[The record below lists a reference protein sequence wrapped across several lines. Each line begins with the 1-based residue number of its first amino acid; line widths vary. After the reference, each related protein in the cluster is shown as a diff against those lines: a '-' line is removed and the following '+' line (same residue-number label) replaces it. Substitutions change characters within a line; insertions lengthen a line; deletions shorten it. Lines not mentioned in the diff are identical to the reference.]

1 MSQPNAV
8 GGHPTSF
15 NTNINRAKTKKWLD
29 AAKYSYDGDDWGDVD
44 DYDEYGGYNEP
55 DPPPKPTGL
64 RQRGQSAT
72 QPPQEGYGAGS
83 EVYQSPVDGRQPYD
97 NISGTP
103 PHQQYGGR
111 SITNPQS
118 SGQPAVLRKN
128 SFDQGDERRAFS
140 AGGPQTG
147 IGGPTTVSNP
157 TPLPQAPYTA
167 SQDFQRSPMHPNQ
180 QMQAQPNVARPDIHI
195 PTRSSMDAQSRHS
208 DQPPSAG
215 SALRGPQFL
224 DQQRQGSRTHSMTS
238 NNSSLDFHN
247 RRDFSPSAIPPP
259 LHTRGSPSPHSNPDS
274 RSSSRHPPRKSSL
287 SQENPPT
294 LPFPT
299 QGPPLTTA
307 SDLEEDLPVA
317 RERAGSSGAGK
328 PLPFVRPA
336 DIYKRMQ
343 EEKEKEKERKSQ
355 ESSRPSMDS
364 VIVKQNDPPI
374 PNKPQESEPPQRLK
388 PTLEPV
394 SERKSEYG
402 MEGLNINEP
411 MGPEERRPT
420 TSKKFELPNR
430 ASNTSS
436 KPSTSSLPQMLP
448 DVSRVSGFGESF
460 FGSTGTS
467 GGSLSDTVLNFAG
480 ASSQPPSQEPRQ
492 TAPEQDLRNQPS
504 LGFTSAVH
512 QAFDKAEEQVPP
524 TPSSAT
530 GSTVGRSASGGTS
543 AVSPIISRGPSA
555 ATGRLPGIAD
565 VTTPTIAEGSDESNS
580 RPRSSGSP
588 STLRQYGRGSSPTQG
603 MAPEPAESP
612 PQSFI
617 PGHRRNLSTPSPDNS
632 PARTPEVESIRQ
644 LRQPQEV
651 EIAAATPTDAGFS
664 TSSSSQNS
672 EIAQED
678 HPVGSRAPEAPLAT
692 SNHQTLDTHAD
703 ASNSSAM
710 PDQTLPSTPA
720 SQHRRNRTD
729 SSSSN
734 RVRNLA
740 DKFESG
746 SRPSSA
752 HSTTPRASLLSNATQ
767 KKDEIPPPRPIAD
780 RLESF
785 RPHLPGGWE
794 SSASIVPAP
803 AAKGLESRAIRQ
815 KPEQIDSSAAFEPSS
830 TTTSTEPDDDQSIS
844 LSKPP
849 SSVSQNKDATKEAFS
864 ALVEAGSA
872 LTGAFA
878 AAVGMDHHESSTE
891 STADKQAFRGEPEVR
906 RPDTRD
912 RDRSTHSNTV
922 VHPEASRAFLPDMT
936 NDEMSSEAP
945 TPLPQNAETRPNAT
959 SKDPE
964 YFPPP
969 LSVHNAS
976 ATHTTNF
983 RDTSPA
989 KQQPTLPLLTTD
1001 TKSGQYESDRLRK
1014 EIVRELTPMSPSE
1027 PTTAE
1032 TDYSNYQ
1039 DSKVSTSPSL
1049 SRPGHESGVIPKEY
1063 ESYWNDGNSDDEL
1076 SEASPEPSRLK
1087 HAASTEGQEAA
1098 SLSGDLLRPT
1108 IPKQQGPLPPVL
1120 QEQPANGLSEPV
1132 NLAPL
1137 TQEQPA
1143 EERPRTLPHRF
1154 SWEQPLHDLSAGPAL
1169 SQAPT
1174 AAPTSDFLNSAIYP
1188 EGQSFQ
1194 PQVGTSE
1201 SQGTY
1206 PMQTGPS
1213 LSMNEPPKP
1222 PEKYNRISHS
1232 ENKPSS
1238 QWEQPDSGKELPVD
1252 PPGLE
1257 VSSSVGERTRDEA
1270 LISGQEDNVNMLA
1283 QPSPID
1289 SYDKRSE
1296 EHPLPE
1302 LPQQGSLASAAPN
1315 TCPGND
1321 NLPTLPPKIP
1331 AFREIVALKT
1341 PAERIRG
1348 FNEARDQ
1355 FARLPVGLQAWVD
1368 ETLRQ
1373 LPEHEDLLTTSGRP
1387 LPSAQ
1392 GHKSS
1397 PSRSKL
1403 GGLVPGGGQ
1412 AGQQTHQ
1419 QQYLNVNSQPAVSNG
1434 PPQSGAMSG
1443 GSPQAYSPSGG
1454 SSGKI
1459 SSQQVQAKGKDLLHT
1474 AGVFGGKANV
1484 AAKELFS
1491 KGKSKFRAASGAEK
1505 V

>member
-1 MSQPNAV
+1 MSQSNAV
-8 GGHPTSF
+8 GGHSTSF
-15 NTNINRAKTKKWLD
+15 NTNVNRAKTKKWLD
-29 AAKYSYDGDDWGDVD
+29 AKSYSYDGDDWGDVD

-55 DPPPKPTGL
+55 DPVPRPTGL
-64 RQRGQSAT
+64 RQRGQSVT
-72 QPPQEGYGAGS
+72 QSPQEGYGAGS
-83 EVYQSPVDGRQPYD
+83 EVYHSPVDARQPYS
-97 NISGTP
+97 NISGAP
-103 PHQQYGGR
+103 PQQQYGGR
-111 SITNPQS
+111 NTTNPQS
-118 SGQPAVLRKN
+118 QGPPAVLRKN
-128 SFDQGDERRAFS
+128 SFDRGDESRAFS

-147 IGGPTTVSNP
+147 IGNPTIVSNP
-157 TPLPQAPYTA
+157 TPLPQAPHPA
-167 SQDFQRSPMHPNQ
+167 SQAFQTSPMHPSQ
-180 QMQAQPNVARPDIHI
+180 PMQVQPDVARPAINI

-208 DQPPSAG
+208 DQPHSAG

-238 NNSSLDFHN
+238 NNSSLDFHS

-259 LHTRGSPSPHSNPDS
+259 LHTHGSPSPHSNPDS

-307 SDLEEDLPVA
+307 SDLEEDSPVA
-317 RERAGSSGAGK
+317 REHAGSGAGK

-364 VIVKQNDPPI
+364 VIVRQSDPPT

-388 PTLEPV
+388 PMLEPV

-402 MEGLNINEP
+402 MEGLNTSEA
-411 MGPEERRPT
+411 MVPEERRPT

-436 KPSTSSLPQMLP
+436 KPSISSLPQMLP

-460 FGSTGTS
+460 FGSAGTS
-467 GGSLSDTVLNFAG
+467 GVSFSDSELNFAG
-480 ASSQPPSQEPRQ
+480 ASSQPPSQGPRE
-492 TAPEQDLRNQPS
+492 TAPEKDLRNQPS

-524 TPSSAT
+524 TPSSTT

-555 ATGRLPGIAD
+555 ATERLPGILD
-565 VTTPTIAEGSDESNS
+565 VTTPTIAEGPEESNS

-588 STLRQYGRGSSPTQG
+588 STLRQYGRGPSPPQV
-603 MAPEPAESP
+603 MVPEPAESP

-617 PGHRRNLSTPSPDNS
+617 PGHRRDLSTPSPDNS
-632 PARTPEVESIRQ
+632 PARTPAVESIRQ

-651 EIAAATPTDAGFS
+651 EITASTPTDAGFS

-678 HPVGSRAPEAPLAT
+678 HPVGATAADAPLAT
-692 SNHQTLDTHAD
+692 SNYQAVGPYVGT
-703 ASNSSAM
+703 SSSSTV
-710 PDQTLPSTPA
+710 PDQKLPSSSTT
-720 SQHRRNRTD
+720 QQGRNRTD

-746 SRPSSA
+746 SRPGSA
-752 HSTTPRASLLSNATQ
+752 HSTTPRASLLSNAAQ
-767 KKDEIPPPRPIAD
+767 KKDEIAPPRPIAD
-780 RLESF
+780 RMESF

-794 SSASIVPAP
+794 SSASIAPAP
-803 AAKGLESRAIRQ
+803 VAKGLESRVIRQ
-815 KPEQIDSSAAFEPSS
+815 QSEQVGSSAAFEPS
-830 TTTSTEPDDDQSIS
+830 TTATSTGHNDNQSIAH
-844 LSKPP
+844 SKPP
-849 SSVSQNKDATKEAFS
+849 SSVSQIKDATEDAFS
-864 ALVEAGSA
+864 ALAAAGSA

-878 AAVGMDHHESSTE
+878 AVAVGKDSHDSSTE
-891 STADKQAFRGEPEVR
+891 SSANKQAFRGEI
-906 RPDTRD
+906 DD
-912 RDRSTHSNTV
+912 REPNLRGRSTHSNTV
-922 VHPEASRAFLPDMT
+922 VHPEASRPFLPGMT
-936 NDEMSSEAP
+936 NDELSSEAP
-945 TPLPQNAETRPNAT
+945 TPLLQTAETGPSAT

-964 YFPPP
+964 YFPSP
-969 LSVHNAS
+969 LSIHNAS
-976 ATHTTNF
+976 DTHTRNF
-983 RDTSPA
+983 REASPA
-989 KQQPTLPLLTTD
+989 RQQPTLPPLTTD
-1001 TKSGQYESDRLRK
+1001 TKPRQYESDRLRK

-1039 DSKVSTSPSL
+1039 DSKVSTNPSL

-1063 ESYWNDGNSDDEL
+1063 ESYWNDGNSDDES
-1076 SEASPEPSRLK
+1076 SEASREPSRLE
-1087 HAASTEGQEAA
+1087 HAGSTESQGVA
-1098 SLSGDLLRPT
+1098 SGSSVRLHSS
-1108 IPKQQGPLPPVL
+1108 IPKQQAPPPPML
-1120 QEQPANGLSEPV
+1120 QEQPTKGLSQPV
-1132 NLAPL
+1132 NRDPL
-1137 TQEQPA
+1137 NQE
-1143 EERPRTLPHRF
+1143 ETVLERPHTLPHRF
-1154 SWEQPLHDLSAGPAL
+1154 SWEQPLHDLSAGPVP
-1169 SQAPT
+1169 SQEPT

-1194 PQVGTSE
+1194 PQVGPSE
-1201 SQGTY
+1201 DQVPDSI
-1206 PMQTGPS
+1206 QTGPS
-1213 LSMNEPPKP
+1213 VSKNEPPEP
-1222 PEKYNRISHS
+1222 PENSNHIGPS
-1232 ENKPSS
+1232 ESIPSS
-1238 QWEQPDSGKELPVD
+1238 QWEQPDGQKELPVD

-1257 VSSSVGERTRDEA
+1257 VSSPAGERLYDKPLTNGHEHNA
-1270 LISGQEDNVNMLA
+1270 NVMA
-1283 QPSPID
+1283 QPNPMG
-1289 SYDKRSE
+1289 SYDTRSDE
-1296 EHPLPE
+1296 PPLPE
-1302 LPQQGSLASAAPN
+1302 LPQQSSLASIAPN
-1315 TCPGND
+1315 TYPGNY
-1321 NLPTLPPKIP
+1321 NFPTLPPKIP

-1348 FNEARDQ
+1348 FNDARGQ
-1355 FARLPVGLQAWVD
+1355 FARLPIGLQAWVD
-1368 ETLRQ
+1368 ETLTR
-1373 LPEHEDLLTTSGRP
+1373 LPEHEDLLTTSGR
-1387 LPSAQ
+1387 LFPSPQ

-1403 GGLVPGGGQ
+1403 GGLIPGGGQ

-1419 QQYLNVNSQPAVSNG
+1419 QQYLNVNSQPAMFNG
-1434 PPQSGAMSG
+1434 PPQSVATSG

-1454 SSGKI
+1454 SGGKM

-1491 KGKSKFRAASGAEK
+1491 KGKSKFRATSGTEK

>member
-1 MSQPNAV
+1 MSQPTAV

-29 AAKYSYDGDDWGDVD
+29 AKTVSYDGDDWGDDD
-44 DYDEYGGYNEP
+44 DYEGYGGYDEP
-55 DPPPKPTGL
+55 EPAPKPTGL

-83 EVYQSPVDGRQPYD
+83 EIYQSPVDGRQSYG
-97 NISGTP
+97 NISGTL

-118 SGQPAVLRKN
+118 QGQPAVLRKN

-140 AGGPQTG
+140 SGGPQTG
-147 IGGPTTVSNP
+147 IGGPTVSNQ

-167 SQDFQRSPMHPNQ
+167 SQDFQSSPMHPNQ
-180 QMQAQPNVARPDIHI
+180 QMQAQPNVPRPDIHI

-208 DQPPSAG
+208 DQPHSAG

-247 RRDFSPSAIPPP
+247 RRDFSPSAMPPP

-307 SDLEEDLPVA
+307 SDLEEDQPVT
-317 RERAGSSGAGK
+317 RDRASSGAGK

-355 ESSRPSMDS
+355 ESSRPSVDS
-364 VIVKQNDPPI
+364 VIVKQNDPPT

-388 PTLEPV
+388 PTLEAV

-402 MEGLNINEP
+402 MENLNINAP
-411 MGPEERRPT
+411 MAPEEHRPT

-436 KPSTSSLPQMLP
+436 KPSTSSFPQMLP

-467 GGSLSDTVLNFAG
+467 GGSFTDTVLNSAG
-480 ASSQPPSQEPRQ
+480 ASSQPPSQELRQ
-492 TAPEQDLRNQPS
+492 TAPEKDLRNQPS

-530 GSTVGRSASGGTS
+530 ASTVGRSASGGTS

-555 ATGRLPGIAD
+555 ATERLPGIED
-565 VTTPTIAEGSDESNS
+565 VTTPPIAEGPEESNS

-588 STLRQYGRGSSPTQG
+588 STLRQYGRGPSPTQG
-603 MAPEPAESP
+603 TSREPAESP

-617 PGHRRNLSTPSPDNS
+617 PGHRRDLSTPSPDNS
-632 PARTPEVESIRQ
+632 PARTPAVESIRQ
-644 LRQPQEV
+644 MRQPQEV

-672 EIAQED
+672 EIAED
-678 HPVGSRAPEAPLAT
+678 HPVGARVPDAPLAT
-692 SNHQTLDTHAD
+692 STHQNVGTHAGT
-703 ASNSSAM
+703 SNSTTM
-710 PDQTLPSTPA
+710 PDQILPSIPV

-729 SSSSN
+729 SSSSS
-734 RVRNLA
+734 RVRILA
-740 DKFESG
+740 DKFESD

-752 HSTTPRASLLSNATQ
+752 HSTTPRASLLSNPTQ
-767 KKDEIPPPRPIAD
+767 KKDEIAPPRPIAD
-780 RLESF
+780 RMESF

-794 SSASIVPAP
+794 SSASIAPAP
-803 AAKGLESRAIRQ
+803 AAKGPESRSLIQ
-815 KPEQIDSSAAFEPSS
+815 KPEQIDSSAACEPSS
-830 TTTSTEPDDDQSIS
+830 TTTSAEPDDDQPI
-844 LSKPP
+844 LHRKPP
-849 SSVSQNKDATKEAFS
+849 SSVSQIKDATEEAFS
-864 ALVEAGSA
+864 ALADAGSA

-878 AAVGMDHHESSTE
+878 AAVGMDHHDSSAE
-891 STADKQAFRGEPEVR
+891 STADRQVFRGEPEDL

-912 RDRSTHSNTV
+912 RRTPSNTV

-945 TPLPQNAETRPNAT
+945 TPLLQNAEARPSAA

-964 YFPPP
+964 YFPSP
-969 LSVHNAS
+969 LSVTNAS
-976 ATHTTNF
+976 NTHTTNF
-983 RDTSPA
+983 RDPSPA

-1001 TKSGQYESDRLRK
+1001 TKSSQYESDRLRK

-1076 SEASPEPSRLK
+1076 SEASPEASRLK
-1087 HAASTEGQEAA
+1087 HAASTQGQEAA

-1108 IPKQQGPLPPVL
+1108 ISKQQAPVPPVL
-1120 QEQPANGLSEPV
+1120 PEQLAKGLSEPL
-1132 NLAPL
+1132 NLAPP
-1137 TQEQPA
+1137 TQEEPTQ
-1143 EERPRTLPHRF
+1143 EIPRTLPHRF
-1154 SWEQPLHDLSAGPAL
+1154 SWEQPLHDLSAGPVP
-1169 SQAPT
+1169 SQEPT

-1188 EGQSFQ
+1188 EGRSFQ

-1206 PMQTGPS
+1206 AMQTVPS
-1213 LSMNEPPKP
+1213 LSMNEAPKP
-1222 PEKYNRISHS
+1222 PEKYNSTTNS
-1232 ENKPSS
+1232 ENESVS
-1238 QWEQPDSGKELPVD
+1238 QWQQPDSEKELPVD

-1257 VSSSVGERTRDEA
+1257 MSSSVGERVRDEP
-1270 LISGQEDNVNMLA
+1270 LISGHEDSVNMQA
-1283 QPSPID
+1283 QPGPIG
-1289 SYDKRSE
+1289 SYNTRSE

-1302 LPQQGSLASAAPN
+1302 PPQKDNVASAAPN
-1315 TCPGND
+1315 TYPSNYI
-1321 NLPTLPPKIP
+1321 LPTLPPKIP

-1348 FNEARDQ
+1348 FNDARDQ

-1387 LPSAQ
+1387 FPSPQ

-1403 GGLVPGGGQ
+1403 GGLVSGGGQ

-1419 QQYLNVNSQPAVSNG
+1419 QQYLNVSTQPAVFNG
-1434 PPQSGAMSG
+1434 PPQGNAMSG

-1484 AAKELFS
+1484 AAKGLFS

>member
-8 GGHPTSF
+8 GGQPTSF
-15 NTNINRAKTKKWLD
+15 NTNVNRAKTKKWLD
-29 AAKYSYDGDDWGDVD
+29 AKAYSYDGDDWGDVD
-44 DYDEYGGYNEP
+44 DYDEYGAYNEP
-55 DPPPKPTGL
+55 DPVPKPTGL

-72 QPPQEGYGAGS
+72 QSPQEGYGAGS
-83 EVYQSPVDGRQPYD
+83 EVYQSPVDARQPYN

-103 PHQQYGGR
+103 PQQQYGGR
-111 SITNPQS
+111 STANRQS
-118 SGQPAVLRKN
+118 QGPPAVLRKN

-147 IGGPTTVSNP
+147 MGNLVPISNP
-157 TPLPQAPYTA
+157 TPPPQAPHTA
-167 SQDFQRSPMHPNQ
+167 SQPLQPSPMHPNQ
-180 QMQAQPNVARPDIHI
+180 QMQAQPDVGRPEIHI

-208 DQPPSAG
+208 DQPHSAG

-224 DQQRQGSRTHSMTS
+224 EQQRQGSRTHSMTS

-247 RRDFSPSAIPPP
+247 RRDFSPSAMPPP

-299 QGPPLTTA
+299 QGPTMTTA

-317 RERAGSSGAGK
+317 RERAGSGAGK

-364 VIVKQNDPPI
+364 VIVKQSDQPT
-374 PNKPQESEPPQRLK
+374 PNKPQETEPPQRLK

-411 MGPEERRPT
+411 MAPEERRPT

-430 ASNTSS
+430 APNTHS
-436 KPSTSSLPQMLP
+436 KPSTGSLPQMLP
-448 DVSRVSGFGESF
+448 DVSRISGFGESF
-460 FGSTGTS
+460 FGSAGTS
-467 GGSLSDTVLNFAG
+467 GASFSDSVLNLAG
-480 ASSQPPSQEPRQ
+480 ASSQAPSREIRQ
-492 TAPEQDLRNQPS
+492 TAPEKDLRNQPS

-524 TPSSAT
+524 TPSSTTA
-530 GSTVGRSASGGTS
+530 STVGRSASGGTS

-555 ATGRLPGIAD
+555 ATERLPGIAD
-565 VTTPTIAEGSDESNS
+565 VTTPTIDEGLEESNS
-580 RPRSSGSP
+580 RPRSSGTP
-588 STLRQYGRGSSPTQG
+588 RTLREYGRGPSPPQG
-603 MAPEPAESP
+603 MVPEPAESP

-617 PGHRRNLSTPSPDNS
+617 PGHRRNMSTPSPDNS
-632 PARTPEVESIRQ
+632 PARTPAVESIRQ

-651 EIAAATPTDAGFS
+651 EIAAATPSDAGFS

-678 HPVGSRAPEAPLAT
+678 HPVGARAPDAPLTA
-692 SNHQTLDTHAD
+692 SNYQAVGSHVG
-703 ASNSSAM
+703 ASNSSTV
-710 PDQTLPSTPA
+710 PDQTLPSTLA
-720 SQHRRNRTD
+720 MQQGRNRTD

-746 SRPSSA
+746 SRPGSA
-752 HSTTPRASLLSNATQ
+752 HSTTPRASLQSNTTQ
-767 KKDEIPPPRPIAD
+767 KKDEIAPPRPIAD
-780 RLESF
+780 RMESF

-794 SSASIVPAP
+794 SSASIAPAP
-803 AAKGLESRAIRQ
+803 AAKGLESRPIRQ
-815 KPEQIDSSAAFEPSS
+815 QPEQVDSSAAFEPSP
-830 TTTSTEPDDDQSIS
+830 TTISTEHDDDQSIAH
-844 LSKPP
+844 SKPP
-849 SSVSQNKDATKEAFS
+849 SSVSQIKDATEEAFT
-864 ALVEAGSA
+864 ALAAAGSA
-872 LTGAFA
+872 LTGAFVA
-878 AAVGMDHHESSTE
+878 AAVGKDYHDSSTE
-891 STADKQAFRGEPEVR
+891 SSADKRAFRGEPEER
-906 RPDTRD
+906 RPNYHG
-912 RDRSTHSNTV
+912 RSTHSNTV
-922 VHPEASRAFLPDMT
+922 VHPEASGPFLPGMT
-936 NDEMSSEAP
+936 NDELSSEAP
-945 TPLPQNAETRPNAT
+945 TPLPQTAETGPSAT
-959 SKDPE
+959 LKDPE

-969 LSVHNAS
+969 LSVHTAS
-976 ATHTTNF
+976 DTHTKNL
-983 RDTSPA
+983 REASPA
-989 KQQPTLPLLTTD
+989 KQQPTLPPLTTD
-1001 TKSGQYESDRLRK
+1001 TKPRQFESDRLRK

-1039 DSKVSTSPSL
+1039 SSKVSTSPSL

-1076 SEASPEPSRLK
+1076 SEASAEPSRLE
-1087 HAASTEGQEAA
+1087 HVASTDGQGAASVRSEI
-1098 SLSGDLLRPT
+1098 LHPT
-1108 IPKQQGPLPPVL
+1108 VPKQHAPLPPVPH
-1120 QEQPANGLSEPV
+1120 EQPAKELSRPV
-1132 NLAPL
+1132 DLDTL
-1137 TQEQPA
+1137 TQE
-1143 EERPRTLPHRF
+1143 ETVHERPRTLPHRF
-1154 SWEQPLHDLSAGPAL
+1154 SWEQPLHDLSAGPVP
-1169 SQAPT
+1169 SQEPT

-1188 EGQSFQ
+1188 EGRSFQ
-1194 PQVGTSE
+1194 PQVGPSE
-1201 SQGTY
+1201 NQVTDL
-1206 PMQTGPS
+1206 MQTGPS
-1213 LSMNEPPKP
+1213 LLMNEPPKP
-1222 PEKYNRISHS
+1222 PEKYNRIPPS
-1232 ENKPSS
+1232 ENTPSS
-1238 QWEQPDSGKELPVD
+1238 QWEQPDGQKELPVD

-1257 VSSSVGERTRDEA
+1257 VSSSVGERIDDKP
-1270 LISGQEDNVNMLA
+1270 LINGHEDNMNVLT
-1283 QPSPID
+1283 QPTPIS
-1289 SYDKRSE
+1289 SYDTRSDG
-1296 EHPLPE
+1296 HPLPE
-1302 LPQQGSLASAAPN
+1302 LPQQGSLASTAPN
-1315 TCPGND
+1315 TYPGNYI
-1321 NLPTLPPKIP
+1321 LPTLPPKIP

-1348 FNEARDQ
+1348 FNDARGQ
-1355 FARLPVGLQAWVD
+1355 FARLPIGLQAWVD
-1368 ETLRQ
+1368 EALTQ
-1373 LPEHEDLLTTSGRP
+1373 LPEHEDLLTTSGR
-1387 LPSAQ
+1387 LFPSPQ

-1403 GGLVPGGGQ
+1403 GGLIPGGGQ

-1419 QQYLNVNSQPAVSNG
+1419 QQYLNVNSQPAVFNG
-1434 PPQSGAMSG
+1434 PPPSGATSG

-1454 SSGKI
+1454 SSGKM

-1491 KGKSKFRAASGAEK
+1491 KGKSKFRAASGTEK

>member
-1 MSQPNAV
+1 MSQPNAM
-8 GGHPTSF
+8 GGHPTTF
-15 NTNINRAKTKKWLD
+15 NTNVNRTKTKKWMD
-29 AAKYSYDGDDWGDVD
+29 AKSYSYDGDDWGDVD
-44 DYDEYGGYNEP
+44 DYDEYRGYDEP
-55 DPPPKPTGL
+55 DPAPRPTGL

-72 QPPQEGYGAGS
+72 QPPHEGYGAGS
-83 EVYQSPVDGRQPYD
+83 EVYQSPLDGRQPYA
-97 NISGTP
+97 NISGP
-103 PHQQYGGR
+103 QPQQHYGGR

-118 SGQPAVLRKN
+118 QGQPAILRTN

-157 TPLPQAPYTA
+157 TPLPQAPHTG
-167 SQDFQRSPMHPNQ
+167 SQDFQPNPMHPNQ
-180 QMQAQPNVARPDIHI
+180 QMQAQPNVAQPEIHI

-208 DQPPSAG
+208 DQPHSAG
-215 SALRGPQFL
+215 SVLRGPQFF

-247 RRDFSPSAIPPP
+247 RRDFSPSAMPPP

-307 SDLEEDLPVA
+307 RDLEEDLPVA
-317 RERAGSSGAGK
+317 GERAGSGAGK

-343 EEKEKEKERKSQ
+343 EEKEKEKERQSQ

-364 VIVKQNDPPI
+364 VIVKQNEPPI
-374 PNKPQESEPPQRLK
+374 PNKPQESKPPQQLK
-388 PTLEPV
+388 PMLEPV

-402 MEGLNINEP
+402 MEGVHITEP
-411 MGPEERRPT
+411 MASEERRPT

-430 ASNTSS
+430 ASNTGS
-436 KPSTSSLPQMLP
+436 KPSASSLPQMLP
-448 DVSRVSGFGESF
+448 DVSRFSGFGEPF
-460 FGSTGTS
+460 FQSTDTS
-467 GGSLSDTVLNFAG
+467 GGNFSDTVLSFAG
-480 ASSQPPSQEPRQ
+480 SSSQPPSQELRQ
-492 TAPEQDLRNQPS
+492 TAPEKDLRNQPS

-543 AVSPIISRGPSA
+543 AVSPIISRGPST
-555 ATGRLPGIAD
+555 ATDRLPGIVD
-565 VTTPTIAEGSDESNS
+565 MTTPTIAEGPEESNS

-588 STLRQYGRGSSPTQG
+588 NTLRQYERGPSPIQG
-603 MAPEPAESP
+603 MAPESAEP
-612 PQSFI
+612 LPQSFI
-617 PGHRRNLSTPSPDNS
+617 PGHRRNMSTPSPDNS
-632 PARTPEVESIRQ
+632 PARTPAVESIRQ

-664 TSSSSQNS
+664 TSSSSRNS

-678 HPVGSRAPEAPLAT
+678 HPVGARAPDAPLAA
-692 SNHQTLDTHAD
+692 SNHETVGMHAG
-703 ASNSSAM
+703 ASNSSTM
-710 PDQTLPSTPA
+710 PAQTVSSTSA
-720 SQHRRNRTD
+720 SQHGRNRTD

-746 SRPSSA
+746 SRPGSA
-752 HSTTPRASLLSNATQ
+752 HSSTPRASLLSTATQ
-767 KKDEIPPPRPIAD
+767 EKDDIAPPRPIAD
-780 RLESF
+780 RMESF

-794 SSASIVPAP
+794 SSASIAPAP
-803 AAKGLESRAIRQ
+803 AAKGLDSRAVRQ
-815 KPEQIDSSAAFEPSS
+815 QPGQIDSSATFKPSS
-830 TTTSTEPDDDQSIS
+830 TTISTKPDNEQSIS
-844 LSKPP
+844 LSEPP
-849 SSVSQNKDATKEAFS
+849 SSVSQLKDASEEAFT
-864 ALVEAGSA
+864 ALAAAGTA
-872 LTGAFA
+872 LTSAFAA
-878 AAVGMDHHESSTE
+878 AAVGMDHHDSSTE
-891 STADKQAFRGEPEVR
+891 STADKRAFRGEPEDR
-906 RPDTRD
+906 GANS

-922 VHPEASRAFLPDMT
+922 VHPEASRAFLPGVP

-945 TPLPQNAETRPNAT
+945 TPFPQNAETSPRTT
-959 SKDPE
+959 SEESE
-964 YFPPP
+964 YFPSP

-976 ATHTTNF
+976 ETHTTNF
-983 RDTSPA
+983 QQGSPA
-989 KQQPTLPLLTTD
+989 KQQPTLPLLATD
-1001 TKSGQYESDRLRK
+1001 TKPRQYESDRLRK
-1014 EIVRELTPMSPSE
+1014 EIVRELTPMSASE

-1049 SRPGHESGVIPKEY
+1049 SRPGHESGVLPKEY
-1063 ESYWNDGNSDDEL
+1063 ESYWNEGNSDDEL
-1076 SEASPEPSRLK
+1076 TEASPEPSRLE
-1087 HAASTEGQEAA
+1087 HAASTDDQEAA
-1098 SLSGDLLRPT
+1098 SLSGALLHPT
-1108 IPKQQGPLPPVL
+1108 VPKQQALSPPVL
-1120 QEQPANGLSEPV
+1120 QEQPAKGLSQPV
-1132 NLAPL
+1132 NLAPF
-1137 TQEQPA
+1137 TQEESAQ
-1143 EERPRTLPHRF
+1143 ERPRTLPHRF
-1154 SWEQPLHDLSAGPAL
+1154 SWEQPLHDLSAAPAT
-1169 SQAPT
+1169 SQEPT
-1174 AAPTSDFLNSAIYP
+1174 AAPASDFLNSAIYP
-1188 EGQSFQ
+1188 EGRSFQ
-1194 PQVGTSE
+1194 PQAGPSE

-1206 PMQTGPS
+1206 PMQTEPS

-1222 PEKYNRISHS
+1222 PEKDNRIDYSG
-1232 ENKPSS
+1232 NVPSS
-1238 QWEQPDSGKELPVD
+1238 QWEQSDSQKGLPID

-1257 VSSSVGERTRDEA
+1257 VSSSAGERVHDEP
-1270 LISGQEDNVNMLA
+1270 LISGHEDNVNILA
-1283 QPSPID
+1283 QPSPIG
-1289 SYDKRSE
+1289 SYDTRSE

-1302 LPQQGSLASAAPN
+1302 PPQQGNLASAAPN
-1315 TCPGND
+1315 TYPGNYT
-1321 NLPTLPPKIP
+1321 LPTLPPKIP

-1348 FNEARDQ
+1348 FNDARVQ

-1373 LPEHEDLLTTSGRP
+1373 LPEHEDLLTSSGRP
-1387 LPSAQ
+1387 FPSPQ

-1403 GGLVPGGGQ
+1403 GGLVPGGVQ
-1412 AGQQTHQ
+1412 TGQQTHQ
-1419 QQYLNVNSQPAVSNG
+1419 QQYLNVGPQSAVFNG
-1434 PPQSGAMSG
+1434 PPQTGATGG

-1484 AAKELFS
+1484 AAKGLFS

>member
-1 MSQPNAV
+1 MSQSNAV
-8 GGHPTSF
+8 GGHPASF
-15 NTNINRAKTKKWLD
+15 NTNVNRAKTKKWLD
-29 AAKYSYDGDDWGDVD
+29 AKSYSYDGDDWGDVD

-55 DPPPKPTGL
+55 DPVPRPTGL

-83 EVYQSPVDGRQPYD
+83 EVHQSPVDARQPYN

-103 PHQQYGGR
+103 PQQQYGGR
-111 SITNPQS
+111 NITTPQS
-118 SGQPAVLRKN
+118 QGPPAVLRKN
-128 SFDQGDERRAFS
+128 SFNQGDEKRAFS

-147 IGGPTTVSNP
+147 IGNPTTVSNA
-157 TPLPQAPYTA
+157 TPLPQAPHTA
-167 SQDFQRSPMHPNQ
+167 SQTFQPSPMHPSQ
-180 QMQAQPNVARPDIHI
+180 PMQAQPDVARPDIHI

-208 DQPPSAG
+208 DQPYSAG

-299 QGPPLTTA
+299 QGPPLNTA

-317 RERAGSSGAGK
+317 REHDGSGAGK

-364 VIVKQNDPPI
+364 VIVRHNDPPT

-402 MEGLNINEP
+402 MEGLNTSES
-411 MGPEERRPT
+411 MVPEERRPT

-436 KPSTSSLPQMLP
+436 KPSTGSLPQMLP
-448 DVSRVSGFGESF
+448 DVSRVSGFGDSF
-460 FGSTGTS
+460 FGSAGTS
-467 GGSLSDTVLNFAG
+467 GVSFPDSELNFAG

-492 TAPEQDLRNQPS
+492 TAHEKDLRNQPS

-524 TPSSAT
+524 TPSSTT

-555 ATGRLPGIAD
+555 ATERLPGILD
-565 VTTPTIAEGSDESNS
+565 VTTPTIAEGPEESNS

-588 STLRQYGRGSSPTQG
+588 STLRQYGRGPSPLQG
-603 MAPEPAESP
+603 MVPERAESP

-632 PARTPEVESIRQ
+632 PARTPAVESIRQ

-651 EIAAATPTDAGFS
+651 EIAASTPTDAGFS

-678 HPVGSRAPEAPLAT
+678 HPVGATAAEAPLAT
-692 SNHQTLDTHAD
+692 SNHQAVGTHVGAT
-703 ASNSSAM
+703 NSSTV
-710 PDQTLPSTPA
+710 PDQTLPSSSAT
-720 SQHRRNRTD
+720 QQGRKRTD

-746 SRPSSA
+746 SRPGSA

-767 KKDEIPPPRPIAD
+767 KKDEIAPPRPIAD
-780 RLESF
+780 RMESF

-794 SSASIVPAP
+794 SSASIAPAP

-815 KPEQIDSSAAFEPSS
+815 QPEQVHSSAAFKPSP
-830 TTTSTEPDDDQSIS
+830 TTTSTGHDNDQSIAHN
-844 LSKPP
+844 KPP
-849 SSVSQNKDATKEAFS
+849 SSVSQIKDATDEAFS
-864 ALVEAGSA
+864 ALAAAGSA

-878 AAVGMDHHESSTE
+878 AAAVGKDYHDSSTE
-891 STADKQAFRGEPEVR
+891 SSADKQAFRGEP
-906 RPDTRD
+906 DD
-912 RDRSTHSNTV
+912 REPNSGGRSTHSNTV
-922 VHPEASRAFLPDMT
+922 VHPEASRPVFPGMT
-936 NDEMSSEAP
+936 NDELSSEAP
-945 TPLPQNAETRPNAT
+945 TPLPQTAEKGPSAT

-964 YFPPP
+964 YFPSP
-969 LSVHNAS
+969 LSIHNAS
-976 ATHTTNF
+976 DTHTTNF
-983 RDTSPA
+983 REASPTR
-989 KQQPTLPLLTTD
+989 QQPTLPPLTTD
-1001 TKSGQYESDRLRK
+1001 TKSRQYESDRLRK

-1032 TDYSNYQ
+1032 TDDSNYR

-1076 SEASPEPSRLK
+1076 SEASREPSRLE
-1087 HAASTEGQEAA
+1087 HAGSTEGQGAA
-1098 SLSGDLLRPT
+1098 SGSSELLHPI
-1108 IPKQQGPLPPVL
+1108 IPKQQAPPPPIL
-1120 QEQPANGLSEPV
+1120 QEQPTKGLSQPV
-1132 NLAPL
+1132 NLDPL
-1137 TQEQPA
+1137 IQE
-1143 EERPRTLPHRF
+1143 ETVHERPRTLPHRF
-1154 SWEQPLHDLSAGPAL
+1154 SWEQPLHDLSAGTVP
-1169 SQAPT
+1169 SQEPT

-1188 EGQSFQ
+1188 EGRSFQ
-1194 PQVGTSE
+1194 PQGGSSE
-1201 SQGTY
+1201 NQVTDSI
-1206 PMQTGPS
+1206 QTGPS
-1213 LSMNEPPKP
+1213 VSMNEPPKP
-1222 PEKYNRISHS
+1222 PEKYNRIAPS
-1232 ENKPSS
+1232 ESIPSS
-1238 QWEQPDSGKELPVD
+1238 QWEQPDGQKELPVD

-1257 VSSSVGERTRDEA
+1257 VSFSVGERIYDKPLTNEH
-1270 LISGQEDNVNMLA
+1270 EHNVNVLA
-1283 QPSPID
+1283 QPNPIG
-1289 SYDKRSE
+1289 SYDTRSD

-1302 LPQQGSLASAAPN
+1302 LPQQGDLASTAPN
-1315 TCPGND
+1315 TYPGNY

-1348 FNEARDQ
+1348 FNDARGQ
-1355 FARLPVGLQAWVD
+1355 FARLPIGLQAWVD
-1368 ETLRQ
+1368 ETFRQ
-1373 LPEHEDLLTTSGRP
+1373 LPEHEDLLTTSGR
-1387 LPSAQ
+1387 LFPSPQ

-1403 GGLVPGGGQ
+1403 GGLIPGGGQ

-1419 QQYLNVNSQPAVSNG
+1419 QQYLNVNSQPEMFNG
-1434 PPQSGAMSG
+1434 PPQSGATSG

-1454 SSGKI
+1454 SGGKM

-1491 KGKSKFRAASGAEK
+1491 KGKSKFRAASGTEK

>member
-8 GGHPTSF
+8 GGHPTSY

-29 AAKYSYDGDDWGDVD
+29 AKTVSYDGDDWGDD
-44 DYDEYGGYNEP
+44 DEYDGYGAYDEP
-55 DPPPKPTGL
+55 DPAPKPTGL

-72 QPPQEGYGAGS
+72 RPPQEGYGAGS
-83 EVYQSPVDGRQPYD
+83 EVYQPPVDGRQPYD
-97 NISGTP
+97 NTSGTL
-103 PHQQYGGR
+103 PHHQYGGR
-111 SITNPQS
+111 STTNPQS
-118 SGQPAVLRKN
+118 QGQPAVLRKS

-140 AGGPQTG
+140 AGGLQTG
-147 IGGPTTVSNP
+147 IGGPTVSNQ
-157 TPLPQAPYTA
+157 TPLSQAPYSA
-167 SQDFQRSPMHPNQ
+167 SQDFQSSPMHPNQ

-208 DQPPSAG
+208 DQPHSAG

-238 NNSSLDFHN
+238 NNSSLDFNN
-247 RRDFSPSAIPPP
+247 RRDFSPSAMPPP

-299 QGPPLTTA
+299 QGPPLITA

-317 RERAGSSGAGK
+317 RERAGSGTGK

-355 ESSRPSMDS
+355 ESSRLSIDS
-364 VIVKQNDPPI
+364 LIAKQNDPST

-402 MEGLNINEP
+402 MEGLNISAS
-411 MGPEERRPT
+411 MTPEERRPT

-460 FGSTGTS
+460 FESTGTS
-467 GGSLSDTVLNFAG
+467 GGSFSDTVLNFAG
-480 ASSQPPSQEPRQ
+480 ASSKPPSQELRQ
-492 TAPEQDLRNQPS
+492 TAPEKDLRNQPS

-512 QAFDKAEEQVPP
+512 QAFDKAEEQVPQ

-543 AVSPIISRGPSA
+543 VVSPIISRGPSA

-565 VTTPTIAEGSDESNS
+565 VTTATIAEGPEESNS

-588 STLRQYGRGSSPTQG
+588 STLRQYERGPSPTQAI
-603 MAPEPAESP
+603 APESAESP

-617 PGHRRNLSTPSPDNS
+617 PGHRRDLSTPSPDNS
-632 PARTPEVESIRQ
+632 PARTPAVESIRQ

-678 HPVGSRAPEAPLAT
+678 HPVGTRAPDAPLAV
-692 SNHQTLDTHAD
+692 SNHQTVGTHAG
-703 ASNSSAM
+703 ASNSSTM
-710 PDQTLPSTPA
+710 PDQTLPSTPV
-720 SQHRRNRTD
+720 SQHSRNRTD

-740 DKFESG
+740 DKFDSG
-746 SRPSSA
+746 SRPGSA

-767 KKDEIPPPRPIAD
+767 KKDEIAPPRPIAD
-780 RLESF
+780 RMESF

-794 SSASIVPAP
+794 SSASIAPAP
-803 AAKGLESRAIRQ
+803 VAKGSESRAIRQ
-815 KPEQIDSSAAFEPSS
+815 KPEQIDSSAAFDPTSI
-830 TTTSTEPDDDQSIS
+830 TTSTEPDGDQSIS
-844 LSKPP
+844 PTKPS
-849 SSVSQNKDATKEAFS
+849 SSVSQIKDATEEAFS
-864 ALVEAGSA
+864 ALAEAGSA

-878 AAVGMDHHESSTE
+878 AAVGMDHHDSSTE
-891 STADKQAFRGEPEVR
+891 STAGKQAFRGQPEDR
-906 RPDTRD
+906 RPNTRD
-912 RDRSTHSNTV
+912 HSTHSNTV
-922 VHPEASRAFLPDMT
+922 VHPEASRTFLPDIT

-945 TPLPQNAETRPNAT
+945 TPLLQNAETRPSAT

-964 YFPPP
+964 YFPSP
-969 LSVHNAS
+969 LSVANAS
-976 ATHTTNF
+976 DTPTTNS
-983 RDTSPA
+983 RDAPPA
-989 KQQPTLPLLTTD
+989 KQQPMLPLLTTD
-1001 TKSGQYESDRLRK
+1001 TKPGQYESDRLRK

-1039 DSKVSTSPSL
+1039 DSRVSTNPSL

-1076 SEASPEPSRLK
+1076 SEDSPEPSRLK
-1087 HAASTEGQEAA
+1087 HAASTQGQEAA

-1108 IPKQQGPLPPVL
+1108 IPKQQAPLPPVP
-1120 QEQPANGLSEPV
+1120 QEQPAKGLSEPV
-1132 NLAPL
+1132 NLAL
-1137 TQEQPA
+1137 NAQEEPA
-1143 EERPRTLPHRF
+1143 QERTRTLPHRF
-1154 SWEQPLHDLSAGPAL
+1154 SWEQPLHDLSAGPAP
-1169 SQAPT
+1169 SQEPT
-1174 AAPTSDFLNSAIYP
+1174 AAPTSEFLKSAIYP

-1201 SQGTY
+1201 NQGTY
-1206 PMQTGPS
+1206 PIQTGPS
-1213 LSMNEPPKP
+1213 LSMDEPPKP
-1222 PEKYNRISHS
+1222 PEKYNRIPHS
-1232 ENKPSS
+1232 ENKTSP
-1238 QWEQPDSGKELPVD
+1238 QWEQPDSEKELPVD

-1257 VSSSVGERTRDEA
+1257 VSSSVGERVRDEP
-1270 LISGQEDNVNMLA
+1270 LISGHEDNVNTLA

-1289 SYDKRSE
+1289 SYNTRSE

-1302 LPQQGSLASAAPN
+1302 PPQQGTVPSAAPN
-1315 TCPGND
+1315 TYPGNYI
-1321 NLPTLPPKIP
+1321 LPTLPPKIP

-1368 ETLRQ
+1368 EALRQ
-1373 LPEHEDLLTTSGRP
+1373 LPEHEDLLTPSGRP
-1387 LPSAQ
+1387 FPSPQ

-1403 GGLVPGGGQ
+1403 GGLVSGGGQ
-1412 AGQQTHQ
+1412 AGQISHQ
-1419 QQYLNVNSQPAVSNG
+1419 QQYLNVSTQPAVFNG
-1434 PPQSGAMSG
+1434 PPQSNPISG

-1484 AAKELFS
+1484 AAKGLFS

>member
-15 NTNINRAKTKKWLD
+15 NTNVNRAKTRKWVE
-29 AAKYSYDGDDWGDVD
+29 AKSYSYDGDDWGDVD

-118 SGQPAVLRKN
+118 QGQPAVLRKN

-147 IGGPTTVSNP
+147 IGGPTIVSNP

-167 SQDFQRSPMHPNQ
+167 RQDFQPSPMHPNQ
-180 QMQAQPNVARPDIHI
+180 QMQAQPNFARPDIHI

-208 DQPPSAG
+208 DQTHSAG

-247 RRDFSPSAIPPP
+247 KRDFSPSAMPPP

-317 RERAGSSGAGK
+317 RENAGSGAGK

-364 VIVKQNDPPI
+364 VMVKQNDPPT
-374 PNKPQESEPPQRLK
+374 PNNPKESDPPQRLK

-402 MEGLNINEP
+402 MEGLNINES
-411 MGPEERRPT
+411 MAPEERRPT

-430 ASNTSS
+430 ASNTDS

-467 GGSLSDTVLNFAG
+467 EGNFSDTVPDFPG
-480 ASSQPPSQEPRQ
+480 ASSQPPSQELRQ
-492 TAPEQDLRNQPS
+492 TAPEKDLRNQPS

-555 ATGRLPGIAD
+555 ATERLPGIVD
-565 VTTPTIAEGSDESNS
+565 VTTPTIAEGPGESNS

-588 STLRQYGRGSSPTQG
+588 STLRQYGRGSSPSQG
-603 MAPEPAESP
+603 MAPEPTESP

-617 PGHRRNLSTPSPDNS
+617 PGHRRDLSTPSPDNS
-632 PARTPEVESIRQ
+632 PARTPAVESIRQ

-651 EIAAATPTDAGFS
+651 EIAATTPTDAGFS

-672 EIAQED
+672 EIAQEE
-678 HPVGSRAPEAPLAT
+678 HPVGTRAPDAPLAT
-692 SNHQTLDTHAD
+692 SDHQNVGTHAG
-703 ASNSSAM
+703 ARNSSTM
-710 PDQTLPSTPA
+710 PDQTLPSTSA
-720 SQHRRNRTD
+720 AQHGRNRTD

-746 SRPSSA
+746 SRPGSA
-752 HSTTPRASLLSNATQ
+752 HSTTPRASLLSAATQ
-767 KKDEIPPPRPIAD
+767 KTDEIAPPRPIAD
-780 RLESF
+780 RMGSF

-794 SSASIVPAP
+794 SSASIAPAP

-830 TTTSTEPDDDQSIS
+830 TTISTEPDDNQSIS

-849 SSVSQNKDATKEAFS
+849 SSVSQIKDATEEAFS
-864 ALVEAGSA
+864 ALTAAGSA

-878 AAVGMDHHESSTE
+878 AAAVGLDHHDSSTE
-891 STADKQAFRGEPEVR
+891 FSADKQAFRGEPKDR
-906 RPDTRD
+906 SPNT

-922 VHPEASRAFLPDMT
+922 VHPEASRAFLPGMT
-936 NDEMSSEAP
+936 NDELSSEAP
-945 TPLPQNAETRPNAT
+945 TPLPENAEASPSAT

-969 LSVHNAS
+969 LSVHNAPNTPT
-976 ATHTTNF
+976 THF
-983 RDTSPA
+983 REASPA
-989 KQQPTLPLLTTD
+989 KQQPSLPLLTTD
-1001 TKSGQYESDRLRK
+1001 TKPRQYESDRLRK

-1076 SEASPEPSRLK
+1076 SEASPEPSRLE
-1087 HAASTEGQEAA
+1087 HAPSTEGQEAA
-1098 SLSGDLLRPT
+1098 SLRGELLHPT
-1108 IPKQQGPLPPVL
+1108 DPKQQGPLPPVL
-1120 QEQPANGLSEPV
+1120 QEQPAKGLSQPA
-1132 NLAPL
+1132 NLAL
-1137 TQEQPA
+1137 TQDEPA
-1143 EERPRTLPHRF
+1143 QERPRTLPHRF
-1154 SWEQPLHDLSAGPAL
+1154 SWEQPLHDLSADPAPA
-1169 SQAPT
+1169 QEPT
-1174 AAPTSDFLNSAIYP
+1174 AAPTSDFLSSAIYP

-1194 PQVGTSE
+1194 PQVGTSG

-1206 PMQTGPS
+1206 PMQTVPS
-1213 LSMNEPPKP
+1213 LSMNEPPKI
-1222 PEKYNRISHS
+1222 PEKDNRIDIS
-1232 ENKPSS
+1232 ENIPSS
-1238 QWEQPDSGKELPVD
+1238 QREQFDSGKELPVD

-1257 VSSSVGERTRDEA
+1257 VSSSVGERIHDEP
-1270 LISGQEDNVNMLA
+1270 LMSEHENDQKILA
-1283 QPSPID
+1283 QPSPIG
-1289 SYDKRSE
+1289 SYETRSE

-1302 LPQQGSLASAAPN
+1302 PPQQGNSTSAAPDIY
-1315 TCPGND
+1315 PGNYI
-1321 NLPTLPPKIP
+1321 LPTLPPKIP

-1348 FNEARDQ
+1348 FNDARGQ

-1368 ETLRQ
+1368 ETFRR
-1373 LPEHEDLLTTSGRP
+1373 LPEHEDLLTISGRP
-1387 LPSAQ
+1387 FPSPQ

-1397 PSRSKL
+1397 PSRSRL

-1412 AGQQTHQ
+1412 AGPQTHQ
-1419 QQYLNVNSQPAVSNG
+1419 QQYLNVSSQPAVSNG
-1434 PPQSGAMSG
+1434 PPQSGAVGG
-1443 GSPQAYSPSGG
+1443 GSPQASSPSGG

-1484 AAKELFS
+1484 AAKGLFS

>member
-8 GGHPTSF
+8 GGHPTSY

-29 AAKYSYDGDDWGDVD
+29 AKTVSYDGDDWGDDD
-44 DYDEYGGYNEP
+44 DYDGYGGNDEP

-97 NISGTP
+97 NISGIP
-103 PHQQYGGR
+103 AHQQYGGR

-118 SGQPAVLRKN
+118 QGQPAVLRIN

-140 AGGPQTG
+140 GGGPQTG
-147 IGGPTTVSNP
+147 IGGPTIVSNQ
-157 TPLPQAPYTA
+157 TPLPQAPYRA
-167 SQDFQRSPMHPNQ
+167 SQDFQSSPMHPNQ
-180 QMQAQPNVARPDIHI
+180 QMQAQPNVARPEIHI

-208 DQPPSAG
+208 DQPHSAG

-247 RRDFSPSAIPPP
+247 RRDFSPSAMPTP
-259 LHTRGSPSPHSNPDS
+259 LQTRGSPSPHSNPDS

-317 RERAGSSGAGK
+317 RERAASGAGK

-355 ESSRPSMDS
+355 ESSRHSIDS
-364 VIVKQNDPPI
+364 VIVKQNDPPT

-388 PTLEPV
+388 PMLEPV

-402 MEGLNINEP
+402 MEGLNINEAVAT
-411 MGPEERRPT
+411 EERRPT

-430 ASNTSS
+430 ASNTSF

-467 GGSLSDTVLNFAG
+467 RGSFSDTVLNFAG
-480 ASSQPPSQEPRQ
+480 ASSQPPSQELSQ
-492 TAPEQDLRNQPS
+492 TAPEKDLRNQPS
-504 LGFTSAVH
+504 LGFTSVVH

-530 GSTVGRSASGGTS
+530 ASTVGRSASGGTS

-555 ATGRLPGIAD
+555 ATGRLPGIED
-565 VTTPTIAEGSDESNS
+565 VTTATIAEGPEESNS

-588 STLRQYGRGSSPTQG
+588 STLRQYGRGPSPTQEI
-603 MAPEPAESP
+603 APEPAESP

-617 PGHRRNLSTPSPDNS
+617 PGHRRDLSTPSPDNS
-632 PARTPEVESIRQ
+632 PARTPAVESIRQ
-644 LRQPQEV
+644 MRQPQEV

-678 HPVGSRAPEAPLAT
+678 HPVGTRAPDTPLAT
-692 SNHQTLDTHAD
+692 SNHQTVGTHAG
-703 ASNSSAM
+703 ASNSSTM
-710 PDQTLPSTPA
+710 PDRTLPSIPA
-720 SQHRRNRTD
+720 SKQGRNRTD
-729 SSSSN
+729 SSSSS

-740 DKFESG
+740 DKFDSG
-746 SRPSSA
+746 SRPGSA
-752 HSTTPRASLLSNATQ
+752 HSTTPRASVQGTATQ
-767 KKDEIPPPRPIAD
+767 KKDEIAPPRPIAD
-780 RLESF
+780 RMESF

-794 SSASIVPAP
+794 SSASIAPAP
-803 AAKGLESRAIRQ
+803 AAKGLESMAIRK

-830 TTTSTEPDDDQSIS
+830 TTTSTKPDGEQSIS
-844 LSKPP
+844 LIKPP
-849 SSVSQNKDATKEAFS
+849 SSVSQIKDATEEAFS
-864 ALVEAGSA
+864 ALAEAGSA

-878 AAVGMDHHESSTE
+878 AAVGMDHRDSSTGSSAE
-891 STADKQAFRGEPEVR
+891 KQVFRGEPEDR
-906 RPDTRD
+906 RPNT
-912 RDRSTHSNTV
+912 RDRSTHANTV

-945 TPLPQNAETRPNAT
+945 TPLLQNAETRPSAT
-959 SKDPE
+959 SKEPE
-964 YFPPP
+964 YFPSP
-969 LSVHNAS
+969 LSVPNAS
-976 ATHTTNF
+976 DTRTTNF
-983 RDTSPA
+983 REASPA

-1001 TKSGQYESDRLRK
+1001 TKPGQYESDRLRK

-1039 DSKVSTSPSL
+1039 DSKVSTNPSL

-1076 SEASPEPSRLK
+1076 SEASPEPSRLE
-1087 HAASTEGQEAA
+1087 HAASTQDHEAA

-1108 IPKQQGPLPPVL
+1108 IPKQQAPLPPVL
-1120 QEQPANGLSEPV
+1120 QEQPAKGLSEPV
-1132 NLAPL
+1132 NLAL
-1137 TQEQPA
+1137 SSQEEPA
-1143 EERPRTLPHRF
+1143 QERPRTLPRSF
-1154 SWEQPLHDLSAGPAL
+1154 SWEQPLHDLSAGPAP
-1169 SQAPT
+1169 SQEPT
-1174 AAPTSDFLNSAIYP
+1174 AAPTSDFLKSAIYP

-1194 PQVGTSE
+1194 PQVGSSE

-1206 PMQTGPS
+1206 PLQAGPS
-1213 LSMNEPPKP
+1213 PSMNEPPKP
-1222 PEKYNRISHS
+1222 PEKDNRIAHS

-1238 QWEQPDSGKELPVD
+1238 QWEQPDSEKELPFD

-1257 VSSSVGERTRDEA
+1257 VSSPVGERVRDEP
-1270 LISGQEDNVNMLA
+1270 LISGHEDNVNILA
-1283 QPSPID
+1283 QPSPIGL
-1289 SYDKRSE
+1289 YDQNSE

-1302 LPQQGSLASAAPN
+1302 LPQQGNVASAAPN
-1315 TCPGND
+1315 TYPGNYI
-1321 NLPTLPPKIP
+1321 LPTLPPKIP
-1331 AFREIVALKT
+1331 AFREIAALKT
-1341 PAERIRG
+1341 PVERIRG
-1348 FNEARDQ
+1348 FNDARGQ

-1368 ETLRQ
+1368 ETLRL
-1373 LPEHEDLLTTSGRP
+1373 LPEHEDLLTPSGRP
-1387 LPSAQ
+1387 FPSSQ

-1403 GGLVPGGGQ
+1403 GGLVSGGGQ
-1412 AGQQTHQ
+1412 AGQQTTQ
-1419 QQYLNVNSQPAVSNG
+1419 QQYLNVSTQPGVFNG
-1434 PPQSGAMSG
+1434 PPQSSAISG

-1484 AAKELFS
+1484 AAKGLFS

>member
-1 MSQPNAV
+1 MSQQNAV

-15 NTNINRAKTKKWLD
+15 NTNVNRAKTKKWLD
-29 AAKYSYDGDDWGDVD
+29 AKSYSYDGDDWGDVD

-55 DPPPKPTGL
+55 DPAPKPTGL

-72 QPPQEGYGAGS
+72 QPPQEGYGAGP

-103 PHQQYGGR
+103 HHQQYGGL

-118 SGQPAVLRKN
+118 QGQPAVLRKN
-128 SFDQGDERRAFS
+128 SFDHGDERRAFS

-157 TPLPQAPYTA
+157 TPLPQTPYTA
-167 SQDFQRSPMHPNQ
+167 SQDFQPSPMYPNQ
-180 QMQAQPNVARPDIHI
+180 QLQAQSNVARPEVHI

-208 DQPPSAG
+208 DQPHSAG

-238 NNSSLDFHN
+238 NNSSLDIHN
-247 RRDFSPSAIPPP
+247 RRDFSPSAMPPP

-317 RERAGSSGAGK
+317 RERAGSGAGK

-343 EEKEKEKERKSQ
+343 EEKEKEKERNSQ

-364 VIVKQNDPPI
+364 VMVKQNDPPT
-374 PNKPQESEPPQRLK
+374 PNMPQESEPPQRLK
-388 PTLEPV
+388 PTLESV

-402 MEGLNINEP
+402 MEELNIKEP
-411 MGPEERRPT
+411 MAPEERRPT
-420 TSKKFELPNR
+420 TSKKFELPHR

-460 FGSTGTS
+460 FASTGTS
-467 GGSLSDTVLNFAG
+467 GGSFPDTVLNFAG
-480 ASSQPPSQEPRQ
+480 ASPQPPSQELRQ
-492 TAPEQDLRNQPS
+492 TAPEKDLRNQPS

-530 GSTVGRSASGGTS
+530 GSTVGRSTSGGTS

-555 ATGRLPGIAD
+555 ATERLPGIVD
-565 VTTPTIAEGSDESNS
+565 VTTPTIAEGPEESNS
-580 RPRSSGSP
+580 KPRSSGSP
-588 STLRQYGRGSSPTQG
+588 STLRQYGRGPSPTQG

-632 PARTPEVESIRQ
+632 PARTPAVESIRQ

-678 HPVGSRAPEAPLAT
+678 HPVGTRAPDAPLAT
-692 SNHQTLDTHAD
+692 SNHQNVGTHVGV
-703 ASNSSAM
+703 SNPSTM
-710 PDQTLPSTPA
+710 PDQTLPSTSA
-720 SQHRRNRTD
+720 SQHGRNRTD

-746 SRPSSA
+746 SRPGSA
-752 HSTTPRASLLSNATQ
+752 HSTTPRASLQGTATQ
-767 KKDEIPPPRPIAD
+767 KKDEFAPPRPIAD
-780 RLESF
+780 RMESF

-794 SSASIVPAP
+794 SSASIAPAP
-803 AAKGLESRAIRQ
+803 AAKVLESRAVRQ
-815 KPEQIDSSAAFEPSS
+815 KPEQIDSSAAFEPSP
-830 TTTSTEPDDDQSIS
+830 TTINTEPDNGQSIS
-844 LSKPP
+844 LSKPS
-849 SSVSQNKDATKEAFS
+849 SSVSQVKDATEEAFS
-864 ALVEAGSA
+864 ALAAAGSA
-872 LTGAFA
+872 LTSAFTA
-878 AAVGMDHHESSTE
+878 AAVGTDHHDSFTDSA
-891 STADKQAFRGEPEVR
+891 ADKQAFRGEPEDR
-906 RPDTRD
+906 RPNT

-922 VHPEASRAFLPDMT
+922 VHPEASRGFLPDMT

-945 TPLPQNAETRPNAT
+945 TPIPQNAETRPSAT

-964 YFPPP
+964 YFPSP
-969 LSVHNAS
+969 LSIHNAS
-976 ATHTTNF
+976 DTHTTNF
-983 RDTSPA
+983 RDASPA

-1001 TKSGQYESDRLRK
+1001 TKPGQYESDRLRK

-1049 SRPGHESGVIPKEY
+1049 NRPGHESGVIPKEY

-1087 HAASTEGQEAA
+1087 HTASTEGQEAA
-1098 SLSGDLLRPT
+1098 PLDGNLLHPT
-1108 IPKQQGPLPPVL
+1108 VPKQQGPLPPIL
-1120 QEQPANGLSEPV
+1120 QEQPTKGVSEPV
-1132 NLAPL
+1132 NPAPL
-1137 TQEQPA
+1137 TQEEPTQ
-1143 EERPRTLPHRF
+1143 ERPRTLPHRF
-1154 SWEQPLHDLSAGPAL
+1154 SWEQPLHDLSAGPAP
-1169 SQAPT
+1169 SEEPT
-1174 AAPTSDFLNSAIYP
+1174 APPTSDFLNSAIYP

-1201 SQGTY
+1201 SQETY
-1206 PMQTGPS
+1206 PMQTEPS

-1222 PEKYNRISHS
+1222 PEKYNRIAHS

-1238 QWEQPDSGKELPVD
+1238 QWEQPDSEKELPVD

-1257 VSSSVGERTRDEA
+1257 VSSSAGERIHDEP
-1270 LISGQEDNVNMLA
+1270 LISGHEDNVNILA
-1283 QPSPID
+1283 QPSPIG

-1302 LPQQGSLASAAPN
+1302 PPQQGNLASSAPN
-1315 TCPGND
+1315 TYPGNYI
-1321 NLPTLPPKIP
+1321 LPTLPPKIP

-1348 FNEARDQ
+1348 FNDARGQ

-1373 LPEHEDLLTTSGRP
+1373 LPEHKDLLTASGRP
-1387 LPSAQ
+1387 FPSSQ

-1403 GGLVPGGGQ
+1403 GGLVSGGGQ

-1419 QQYLNVNSQPAVSNG
+1419 QQYLSVSSQPAVFNT
-1434 PPQSGAMSG
+1434 PPQGGATSG

>member
-8 GGHPTSF
+8 SGHPTSF
-15 NTNINRAKTKKWLD
+15 NTNVNRAKTKKWLD
-29 AAKYSYDGDDWGDVD
+29 AKSYSYDGDDWGDVD
-44 DYDEYGGYNEP
+44 DYDEYGGYQEP
-55 DPPPKPTGL
+55 DPVPKPTGL

-72 QPPQEGYGAGS
+72 QPPQEGYGAGA
-83 EVYQSPVDGRQPYD
+83 EVYQLPVDTRQPYN
-97 NISGTP
+97 NISGMP
-103 PHQQYGGR
+103 PQQQYGGR
-111 SITNPQS
+111 STTNPQTQ
-118 SGQPAVLRKN
+118 GPPAVLRKN

-140 AGGPQTG
+140 AGGPQAG
-147 IGGPTTVSNP
+147 MANPATVSNP
-157 TPLPQAPYTA
+157 TPLPQAPHTA
-167 SQDFQRSPMHPNQ
+167 SQAFQPSPMHPNQ
-180 QMQAQPNVARPDIHI
+180 QMQAQPDVARPEIHI

-208 DQPPSAG
+208 DQPYSAG

-238 NNSSLDFHN
+238 NNSSIDFHN
-247 RRDFSPSAIPPP
+247 RRDFSPSAMPPP

-307 SDLEEDLPVA
+307 SDLDEDLPVA
-317 RERAGSSGAGK
+317 SDRASSGAGK

-336 DIYKRMQ
+336 DIYRRMQ

-364 VIVKQNDPPI
+364 VIVKQNDPPT
-374 PNKPQESEPPQRLK
+374 PNKPQDTEPPQRLK
-388 PTLEPV
+388 PMLEPV

-411 MGPEERRPT
+411 MAPEERRPT

-430 ASNTSS
+430 APNTSS

-448 DVSRVSGFGESF
+448 DVSRISGFGESF
-460 FGSTGTS
+460 FGSSGTS
-467 GGSLSDTVLNFAG
+467 GTSFSDSVLNFAG
-480 ASSQPPSQEPRQ
+480 ASSQAPSQEIRQ
-492 TAPEQDLRNQPS
+492 ATHEKDLRNQPS

-524 TPSSAT
+524 TPSSTT

-555 ATGRLPGIAD
+555 ATERLPGIAD
-565 VTTPTIAEGSDESNS
+565 VTTPTIAEGHEESNS

-588 STLRQYGRGSSPTQG
+588 STLRQYGRGPSPPQG
-603 MAPEPAESP
+603 LVQEPAESP

-617 PGHRRNLSTPSPDNS
+617 PGHRRNMSTPSPDNS
-632 PARTPEVESIRQ
+632 PARTPAVESFRQ

-678 HPVGSRAPEAPLAT
+678 HPVRATAPDAPLAT
-692 SNHQTLDTHAD
+692 SNYQAVGPPVG
-703 ASNSSAM
+703 ASNSPTV
-710 PDQTLPSTPA
+710 PDQTRSSTSA
-720 SQHRRNRTD
+720 TQQGRSRTD

-767 KKDEIPPPRPIAD
+767 KKDEVAPPRPIAD
-780 RLESF
+780 RVESF

-794 SSASIVPAP
+794 SSASIAPAP
-803 AAKGLESRAIRQ
+803 PAKGLESMATRQ
-815 KPEQIDSSAAFEPSS
+815 TPDQVDSSAAFETSP
-830 TTTSTEPDDDQSIS
+830 TTISAQHDDDQSIAH
-844 LSKPP
+844 SKPA
-849 SSVSQNKDATKEAFS
+849 SSVSQIKDATEEAFT
-864 ALVEAGSA
+864 ALAAAGSA

-878 AAVGMDHHESSTE
+878 AVGKDNHDSTTESS
-891 STADKQAFRGEPEVR
+891 ADKQAFRGQPG
-906 RPDTRD
+906 D
-912 RDRSTHSNTV
+912 RIPNSRGRSTHSNTV
-922 VHPEASRAFLPDMT
+922 VHPEASRPFPPGMT
-936 NDEMSSEAP
+936 NEALSSEAP
-945 TPLPQNAETRPNAT
+945 TPLPQNADIGPSAT

-976 ATHTTNF
+976 DTRTKNF
-983 RDTSPA
+983 REASPA
-989 KQQPTLPLLTTD
+989 KQLPTLPPLTTD
-1001 TKSGQYESDRLRK
+1001 TTPRQYESDRLRK

-1032 TDYSNYQ
+1032 TDYSNFHS
-1039 DSKVSTSPSL
+1039 SKVSTSPSL

-1076 SEASPEPSRLK
+1076 SDAGPEPSRLE
-1087 HAASTEGQEAA
+1087 HAASTDGHGVTSESTE
-1098 SLSGDLLRPT
+1098 LLRPMV
-1108 IPKQQGPLPPVL
+1108 PKQQTPLPLVP
-1120 QEQPANGLSEPV
+1120 QEQPAKELTQPV
-1132 NLAPL
+1132 DLDPL
-1137 TQEQPA
+1137 TRE
-1143 EERPRTLPHRF
+1143 ETLHERPRTLPHRF
-1154 SWEQPLHDLSAGPAL
+1154 SWEQPLHDLSAGPVP
-1169 SQAPT
+1169 SQEPT

-1188 EGQSFQ
+1188 EGRSFQ
-1194 PQVGTSE
+1194 PQVGPSE
-1201 SQGTY
+1201 NQVTD
-1206 PMQTGPS
+1206 PMRTGPS
-1213 LSMNEPPKP
+1213 VSMSEPPKP
-1222 PEKYNRISHS
+1222 PGEYNRISPS
-1232 ENKPSS
+1232 EKIPSS
-1238 QWEQPDSGKELPVD
+1238 QWEQPDGQKDLPVD

-1257 VSSSVGERTRDEA
+1257 VSPSVGERTHDKP
-1270 LISGQEDNVNMLA
+1270 LINGHEDIVNVLA
-1283 QPSPID
+1283 QPTPIG
-1289 SYDKRSE
+1289 SYDTRSG

-1302 LPQQGSLASAAPN
+1302 LPQQGNLTSTAPD
-1315 TCPGND
+1315 TFPGSYI
-1321 NLPTLPPKIP
+1321 LPTLPPKIP

-1348 FNEARDQ
+1348 FNDARDQ
-1355 FARLPVGLQAWVD
+1355 FARLPVGLQGWVD
-1368 ETLRQ
+1368 EALRQ
-1373 LPEHEDLLTTSGRP
+1373 LPEHEDLLTTSGR
-1387 LPSAQ
+1387 LFPSPQ
-1392 GHKSS
+1392 GHKST

-1403 GGLVPGGGQ
+1403 GGLIPGGGQ

-1419 QQYLNVNSQPAVSNG
+1419 QQYLNVSSQPGAFNG
-1434 PPQSGAMSG
+1434 SPQSGATSG

-1454 SSGKI
+1454 AGGKMSG
-1459 SSQQVQAKGKDLLHT
+1459 QQVQAKGKDLLHT

-1491 KGKSKFRAASGAEK
+1491 KGKSKFRAASGTEK

>member
-8 GGHPTSF
+8 GGHPTSY

-29 AAKYSYDGDDWGDVD
+29 AKTVSYDGDDWGDDD
-44 DYDEYGGYNEP
+44 DYDGYGVNDEP
-55 DPPPKPTGL
+55 DPPSKPTGL
-64 RQRGQSAT
+64 RQQGQSAT

-83 EVYQSPVDGRQPYD
+83 EIYQSPIDGRQPYD
-97 NISGTP
+97 NISGIP
-103 PHQQYGGR
+103 AHQQYGGR
-111 SITNPQS
+111 SITTPQS
-118 SGQPAVLRKN
+118 QGQPAVLRKN

-140 AGGPQTG
+140 GAGLQTG
-147 IGGPTTVSNP
+147 IGGSTSVSNQ
-157 TPLPQAPYTA
+157 TPLPQAPYRA
-167 SQDFQRSPMHPNQ
+167 SQDFQSSPMHPKQ
-180 QMQAQPNVARPDIHI
+180 QTQAEPNVARPEIHI
-195 PTRSSMDAQSRHS
+195 PTRSSIDAQSRHS
-208 DQPPSAG
+208 DQPHSAG

-247 RRDFSPSAIPPP
+247 RRDFSPSAMPTP

-307 SDLEEDLPVA
+307 SDLEEDQPVA
-317 RERAGSSGAGK
+317 RERAASGAGK

-355 ESSRPSMDS
+355 ESSRHSMDS
-364 VIVKQNDPPI
+364 FIFKQNDPPT

-388 PTLEPV
+388 PMLEPV

-411 MGPEERRPT
+411 VATEERRPT

-430 ASNTSS
+430 ASNTSF

-467 GGSLSDTVLNFAG
+467 GGSFSDTVLNFVG
-480 ASSQPPSQEPRQ
+480 ASSQPPSQESRE
-492 TAPEQDLRNQPS
+492 TAPEKDLRNQPS

-555 ATGRLPGIAD
+555 ATGRLPGIED
-565 VTTPTIAEGSDESNS
+565 VTTATIAEGPEESNS

-588 STLRQYGRGSSPTQG
+588 STLRQYGRGPSPTQAI
-603 MAPEPAESP
+603 APEPAESP

-617 PGHRRNLSTPSPDNS
+617 PGHRRDLSTPSPDNS
-632 PARTPEVESIRQ
+632 PARTPAVESMRHV
-644 LRQPQEV
+644 RQPQEV

-678 HPVGSRAPEAPLAT
+678 HPVGTRAPDTSLAT
-692 SNHQTLDTHAD
+692 SNHQNVDTHAGT
-703 ASNSSAM
+703 SKSSTI
-710 PDQTLPSTPA
+710 PNQTHSSTPV
-720 SQHRRNRTD
+720 SQQGRDRTD

-740 DKFESG
+740 DKFESN
-746 SRPSSA
+746 SRPGSA
-752 HSTTPRASLLSNATQ
+752 HSTTPRASLQGTATQ
-767 KKDEIPPPRPIAD
+767 KKDEIAPPRPIAD
-780 RLESF
+780 RMESF

-794 SSASIVPAP
+794 SSASIAPAP
-803 AAKGLESRAIRQ
+803 AAKGLESMATRQ
-815 KPEQIDSSAAFEPSS
+815 KPEQINSSATFEPSS
-830 TTTSTEPDDDQSIS
+830 TTTSTEPDGDQSIS
-844 LSKPP
+844 LIKPP
-849 SSVSQNKDATKEAFS
+849 SSVSQIKDATEDAFS
-864 ALVEAGSA
+864 ALAEAGSA

-878 AAVGMDHHESSTE
+878 AAVGMDDHDSSTE
-891 STADKQAFRGEPEVR
+891 SGAEKQVFRGEPEDR
-906 RPDTRD
+906 RPST
-912 RDRSTHSNTV
+912 RDRSTHSDTV
-922 VHPEASRAFLPDMT
+922 VHPEASRAFLPDIA

-945 TPLPQNAETRPNAT
+945 TPLPQNAEPRPSAT
-959 SKDPE
+959 SKDTE
-964 YFPPP
+964 YFPSP
-969 LSVHNAS
+969 LSVPNAS
-976 ATHTTNF
+976 NTHTMNF
-983 RDTSPA
+983 REASPA
-989 KQQPTLPLLTTD
+989 KQQPTLPLLTTY
-1001 TKSGQYESDRLRK
+1001 TKPGQYESDRLRK

-1039 DSKVSTSPSL
+1039 DSKVSTNPSL

-1063 ESYWNDGNSDDEL
+1063 ESYWNDGNSDEEL
-1076 SEASPEPSRLK
+1076 SEASPEPSRLE
-1087 HAASTEGQEAA
+1087 HAASTQDQKAA
-1098 SLSGDLLRPT
+1098 SLSGDLLRPN
-1108 IPKQQGPLPPVL
+1108 IPKQQAPLPPAL
-1120 QEQPANGLSEPV
+1120 QEQPNKGLPEPV
-1132 NLAPL
+1132 NLALPA
-1137 TQEQPA
+1137 QEEPA
-1143 EERPRTLPHRF
+1143 QERPRTLPHRF
-1154 SWEQPLHDLSAGPAL
+1154 SWEQPLHDLSAGPVA
-1169 SQAPT
+1169 SQEPT
-1174 AAPTSDFLNSAIYP
+1174 AAPTSDFLKSAIYP
-1188 EGQSFQ
+1188 EGKSFQ
-1194 PQVGTSE
+1194 PQVGSSE
-1201 SQGTY
+1201 SQGT
-1206 PMQTGPS
+1206 PILQTGPS
-1213 LSMNEPPKP
+1213 FSMNEPPKP
-1222 PEKYNRISHS
+1222 PEKDNRIAHS

-1238 QWEQPDSGKELPVD
+1238 QWGQPDSEKELPFD

-1257 VSSSVGERTRDEA
+1257 VSSPVGERVRDEP
-1270 LISGQEDNVNMLA
+1270 LTSGHEDDVNISA
-1283 QPSPID
+1283 QPSPIG
-1289 SYDKRSE
+1289 SYDQRSE

-1302 LPQQGSLASAAPN
+1302 LSQQGNVASVAPN
-1315 TCPGND
+1315 THTGNYI
-1321 NLPTLPPKIP
+1321 LPTLPPKIP
-1331 AFREIVALKT
+1331 AFREIAALKT

-1348 FNEARDQ
+1348 FNDARDQ
-1355 FARLPVGLQAWVD
+1355 FARSPVGLQAWVD
-1368 ETLRQ
+1368 ETLRHF
-1373 LPEHEDLLTTSGRP
+1373 PEHEDLLTHTGRP
-1387 LPSAQ
+1387 FPSPQ

-1403 GGLVPGGGQ
+1403 GGLVSGGGQ

-1419 QQYLNVNSQPAVSNG
+1419 QQYLNVSTQPAGFNG
-1434 PPQSGAMSG
+1434 PPQSSALSG
-1443 GSPQAYSPSGG
+1443 GSPQAYSPSAG

-1484 AAKELFS
+1484 AAKGLFS

>member
-1 MSQPNAV
+1 MSQSNAV

-15 NTNINRAKTKKWLD
+15 NTNVNRAKTKKWLD
-29 AAKYSYDGDDWGDVD
+29 AKSYSYDGDDWGD

-55 DPPPKPTGL
+55 DPVPRPTGL
-64 RQRGQSAT
+64 RQRGQSVT

-83 EVYQSPVDGRQPYD
+83 EVYQSPVDSKQPYN

-103 PHQQYGGR
+103 PQQQYGGR
-111 SITNPQS
+111 STTNPQS
-118 SGQPAVLRKN
+118 QGPPAVLRKN

-147 IGGPTTVSNP
+147 ISNPTSVSNP
-157 TPLPQAPYTA
+157 TPPLQAPHTA
-167 SQDFQRSPMHPNQ
+167 SHPFHPSPMHPNQ
-180 QMQAQPNVARPDIHI
+180 QMQAQPDVARHEIHI

-208 DQPPSAG
+208 DQPYSAG

-259 LHTRGSPSPHSNPDS
+259 LHTRGSPSPHSNPES

-317 RERAGSSGAGK
+317 RERAGSGAGK

-343 EEKEKEKERKSQ
+343 EEKEKERKSQ

-364 VIVKQNDPPI
+364 VIVKPNDPPT

-402 MEGLNINEP
+402 MEGLSINEP
-411 MGPEERRPT
+411 VVPEERRTT

-430 ASNTSS
+430 APNTSS

-448 DVSRVSGFGESF
+448 DVSRISGFGESF
-460 FGSTGTS
+460 FGSAGTS
-467 GGSLSDTVLNFAG
+467 GGNLSDSVLNFPG
-480 ASSQPPSQEPRQ
+480 ASSQAPSQEIRQ
-492 TAPEQDLRNQPS
+492 TAPEKDLRNQPS

-543 AVSPIISRGPSA
+543 VVSPIISRGPSA
-555 ATGRLPGIAD
+555 ATERLPGIAD
-565 VTTPTIAEGSDESNS
+565 VTTPTIAEGPEESNS

-588 STLRQYGRGSSPTQG
+588 STLRQYWRGPSPPQG
-603 MAPEPAESP
+603 MFSEPAEPP

-617 PGHRRNLSTPSPDNS
+617 PGHRRDLSTPSPDNS
-632 PARTPEVESIRQ
+632 PARTPAVESIRQ
-644 LRQPQEV
+644 LQQPQEV

-678 HPVGSRAPEAPLAT
+678 HPVSARAPDAPLAT
-692 SNHQTLDTHAD
+692 SNDQTVGPHIS
-703 ASNSSAM
+703 ASNSSTE
-710 PDQTLPSTPA
+710 PDQIFPSTLA
-720 SQHRRNRTD
+720 SQQGRNRTD

-746 SRPSSA
+746 SRPGSA

-767 KKDEIPPPRPIAD
+767 KKDEIASPRPIAD
-780 RLESF
+780 RMESF

-794 SSASIVPAP
+794 SSMSIAPAP
-803 AAKGLESRAIRQ
+803 AAKGLESRATEQ
-815 KPEQIDSSAAFEPSS
+815 KLEQVDSSAPFEPSP
-830 TTTSTEPDDDQSIS
+830 TTISAEHDDDQSIAR
-844 LSKPP
+844 SKPA
-849 SSVSQNKDATKEAFS
+849 SSVSQIKDATEEAFT
-864 ALVEAGSA
+864 ALAAAGSA

-878 AAVGMDHHESSTE
+878 AAAVGKDHHDSSTE
-891 STADKQAFRGEPEVR
+891 SSAEKQAFRGEPSDR
-906 RPDTRD
+906 RPNSLG
-912 RDRSTHSNTV
+912 RSTHSNMV
-922 VHPEASRAFLPDMT
+922 VHPEVSRRFLPGMT
-936 NDEMSSEAP
+936 NDELSSEAS
-945 TPLPQNAETRPNAT
+945 TPLPQNAGTGPSAT

-976 ATHTTNF
+976 DTHTKNF
-983 RDTSPA
+983 REASPA
-989 KQQPTLPLLTTD
+989 KQQPTLPPLTTD
-1001 TKSGQYESDRLRK
+1001 TKPRQYESDRLRK

-1039 DSKVSTSPSL
+1039 NSKVSTSPSL

-1076 SEASPEPSRLK
+1076 SEASPEPSRLD
-1087 HAASTEGQEAA
+1087 HAASTDGQGAASVSSELLHPTITKQEA
-1098 SLSGDLLRPT
+1098 
-1108 IPKQQGPLPPVL
+1108 PLPPVP
-1120 QEQPANGLSEPV
+1120 QEQPVKELSQPV
-1132 NLAPL
+1132 NLDPL
-1137 TQEQPA
+1137 TQDVA
-1143 EERPRTLPHRF
+1143 AHERPRTLPHRF
-1154 SWEQPLHDLSAGPAL
+1154 SWEQPLHDLSAGPVP
-1169 SQAPT
+1169 SPEPT
-1174 AAPTSDFLNSAIYP
+1174 AAPTSDFLQSAIYP
-1188 EGQSFQ
+1188 EGRSFQ
-1194 PQVGTSE
+1194 PQVGPSE
-1201 SQGTY
+1201 DQVTDS
-1206 PMQTGPS
+1206 MQPGPS
-1213 LSMNEPPKP
+1213 VSMNEPPNL
-1222 PEKYNRISHS
+1222 PEKYNRIASY
-1232 ENKPSS
+1232 ENIPSS
-1238 QWEQPDSGKELPVD
+1238 QWEQPDGQKELPVD

-1257 VSSSVGERTRDEA
+1257 VSSSVGERVHDKP
-1270 LISGQEDNVNMLA
+1270 LINGHEDKVNVLA
-1283 QPSPID
+1283 QPIPIG
-1289 SYDKRSE
+1289 SYDTRSD

-1302 LPQQGSLASAAPN
+1302 LPQGNLASTTPN
-1315 TCPGND
+1315 TYPGNYI
-1321 NLPTLPPKIP
+1321 LPTLPPKIP

-1341 PAERIRG
+1341 SAERTRG
-1348 FNEARDQ
+1348 FNDARGQ

-1373 LPEHEDLLTTSGRP
+1373 LPEHEDLLTTSGR
-1387 LPSAQ
+1387 LFPSPQ

-1397 PSRSKL
+1397 LSRSKL
-1403 GGLVPGGGQ
+1403 GGLIPGGGQ
-1412 AGQQTHQ
+1412 AGQQPHQ
-1419 QQYLNVNSQPAVSNG
+1419 QQYLNVSSQPGVFNG
-1434 PPQSGAMSG
+1434 PPQSGATSG
-1443 GSPQAYSPSGG
+1443 DSPQAYSPSGG
-1454 SSGKI
+1454 PSGKM

-1491 KGKSKFRAASGAEK
+1491 KGKSKLRAASGTEK